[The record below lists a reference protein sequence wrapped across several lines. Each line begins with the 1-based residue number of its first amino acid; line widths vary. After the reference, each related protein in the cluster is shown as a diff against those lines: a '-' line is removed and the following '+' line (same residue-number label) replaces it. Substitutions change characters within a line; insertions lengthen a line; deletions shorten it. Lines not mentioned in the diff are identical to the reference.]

1 MELPNIWAEI
11 DLDAIAHNVRELRR
25 ITDPSARLI
34 AVVKADGYGHGAEAV
49 ARTALANGADMLAVA
64 RIDEGVE
71 LRRAGFTAPIL
82 VMGPTFPEFGDR
94 IIDHDLIQGV
104 TTLENARA
112 LAARAAACGAE
123 IPVHLKVDTGMG
135 RLGLVPDCGAPG
147 RDPALPAVAEVRALA
162 RLDGL
167 RLAGVFTHF
176 AAADEADKTFATL
189 QLDIF
194 RTFLAQLSAAGI
206 DCGLRHAA
214 NSAGI
219 IDLPQA
225 HLDAVRPGIALYGLY
240 PSRDVNR
247 RKVDLRPA
255 LALKSRIL
263 QIKAVPA
270 GFQVSYGMTWRAPQA
285 TRIATVAAGYADGIQ
300 RRLSNRGRMLVHGV
314 EVPIVGRVCMDL
326 IMLDVGAV
334 PEAAPGDEAVI
345 IGRQGD
351 AEISADAV
359 ADLLDTINYEVVFTN
374 LTRVPRRYVESGR
387 ALADG

>member
-1 MELPNIWAEI
+1 
-11 DLDAIAHNVRELRR
+11 
-25 ITDPSARLI
+25 PSARLM

-64 RIDEGVE
+64 RIDEGVQ
-71 LRRAGFTAPIL
+71 LRRAGIDAPIL
-82 VMGPTFPEFGDR
+82 VMGPTFPGFTDR
-94 IIDHDLIQGV
+94 IIDYDLIQGV
-104 TTLENARA
+104 TSLASARE
-112 LAARAAACGAE
+112 LAARAVQRKAV
-123 IPVHLKVDTGMG
+123 IPVHIKVDSGMG

-147 RDPALPAVAEVRALA
+147 RDARLPAVEEVRALSH
-162 RLDGL
+162 LDGL
-167 RLAGVFTHF
+167 RLEGIFTHF
-176 AAADEADKTFATL
+176 AAADETDKSFAEL

-194 RTFLAQLSAAGI
+194 STFLDRLSRAGI

-214 NSAGI
+214 NSAAV
-219 IDLPQA
+219 IDLPRA

-240 PSRDVNR
+240 PSRAVDLS
-247 RKVDLRPA
+247 KVELRPA

-263 QIKAVPA
+263 QVKEVPA
-270 GFQVSYGMTWRAPQA
+270 GFPVSYGMTWQAPCA
-285 TRIATVAAGYADGIQ
+285 TRIATVATGYADGIQ

-334 PEAAPGDEAVI
+334 EGVAVGDEVVI

-351 AEISADAV
+351 AEISADTV

-374 LTRVPRRYVESGR
+374 FARVPRRYIEPGT
-387 ALADG
+387 

>member
-1 MELPNIWAEI
+1 MDFPNIWAEI

-25 ITDPSARLI
+25 ITRPSARLM

-64 RIDEGVE
+64 RIDEGVQ
-71 LRRAGFTAPIL
+71 LRRAGIDAPIL
-82 VMGPTFPEFGDR
+82 VMGPTFPGFTDR
-94 IIDHDLIQGV
+94 IIDYDLIQGV
-104 TTLENARA
+104 TSLASARE
-112 LAARAAACGAE
+112 LAARAVQRKAV
-123 IPVHLKVDTGMG
+123 IPVHIKVDSGMG

-147 RDPALPAVAEVRALA
+147 RDARLPAVEEVRALSH
-162 RLDGL
+162 LDGL
-167 RLAGVFTHF
+167 RLEGIFTHF
-176 AAADEADKTFATL
+176 AAADETDKSFAEL

-194 RTFLAQLSAAGI
+194 RTFLDRLSQAGI

-214 NSAGI
+214 NSAAV
-219 IDLPQA
+219 IDLPRA

-240 PSRDVNR
+240 PSRAVDLS
-247 RKVDLRPA
+247 KVELRPA

-263 QIKAVPA
+263 QVKEVPA
-270 GFQVSYGMTWRAPQA
+270 GFPVSYGMTWQAPCA
-285 TRIATVAAGYADGIQ
+285 TRIATVATGYADGIQ

-334 PEAAPGDEAVI
+334 EGVAVGDEVVI

-351 AEISADAV
+351 AEISADTV

-374 LTRVPRRYVESGR
+374 FARVPRRYIEPGT
-387 ALADG
+387 